1 MLRGGTGRRAMENLI
16 KTHNNCMLL
25 SDRLRF
31 KKSKPADWYN
41 SKPTSQRELH
51 SRNYPAVHSINLDE
65 GYKGKVKLMNKMPS
79 HQNVYAIL
87 GWRHPTNRLA
97 AWTSLNGDALKSPLR
112 SSYKVGGKM
121 VNMLATVPVSAEA
134 EDTISTTEWS
144 ELKQWSH
151 FRLCT

>member
-41 SKPTSQRELH
+41 TKLASQQELQ
-51 SRNYPAVHSINLDE
+51 SRHYPAVHSINLNE
-65 GYKGKVKLMNKMPS
+65 GYKEKVTLMNKMPS
-79 HQNVYAIL
+79 HPNVFAIL
-87 GWRHPTNRLA
+87 GWRHPTNRLT
-97 AWTSLNGDALKSPLR
+97 AWTSLNGDALKSPMR
-112 SSYKVGGKM
+112 SSYKVGGKV

-144 ELKQWSH
+144 ELKP
-151 FRLCT
+151 